1 MRSERASAFALAC
14 VVLFFAPLFTAL
26 ADTGGLK
33 TFVAVDLV
41 GEAFVRSKVVS
52 PREVEVRGVEVYFFA
67 PVDPLFDASVGI
79 AAHPE
84 NGVSLFELHEATLS
98 SSKVIPHT
106 QMRIGKGFLN
116 IGKLNRI
123 HQHDWPFIDT
133 PEVQRSFFDDEG
145 VNDLLLE
152 VTVNTPT
159 FVPFEAT
166 VGIAK
171 GWVYGHAHNAGKRPQ
186 VPTHYSR
193 MQTFFDLPRG
203 GGLQVAGN
211 YLGRT
216 ASDSVKTQLLGLD
229 LTAKWREGRTVPLL
243 LQSEVWVRRVKAP
256 QVDRETA
263 LGMYVFPQMN
273 LIEMLDFGIRFDQF
287 SVLTTK
293 DALGKSIDNSTYRI
307 VPTLTHKPSEFST
320 FRIAYA
326 WDLKRRGDATPNFTN
341 SSLLA
346 QMTYVIGAHPSHEF

>member
-1 MRSERASAFALAC
+1 MRIKRASAFALAC
-14 VVLFFAPLFTAL
+14 SVVFFAPLCSAL

-52 PREVEVRGVEVYFFA
+52 PREVEVRGVEVFFLA
-67 PVDPLFDASVGI
+67 PVDPLFDAAVGI

-98 SSKVIPHT
+98 SSKLIPHT
-106 QMRIGKGFLN
+106 QLRMGKGFLY

-123 HQHDWPFIDT
+123 HQHDWPFIDS

-159 FVPFEAT
+159 SMPFEAT
-166 VGIAK
+166 AGVAK
-171 GWVYGHAHNAGKRPQ
+171 GWVYGHAHNEGKRPQ

-193 MQTFFDLPRG
+193 VQTFFDLPLG
-203 GGLQVAGN
+203 GALQVAGN

-216 ASDSVKTQLLGLD
+216 ASDSVQTQLFGVD
-229 LTAKWREGRTVPLL
+229 LTAKWREGRRVPLL
-243 LQSEVWVRRVKAP
+243 LQGEVWLRRVKAP
-256 QVDRETA
+256 QVDREDA
-263 LGMYVFPQMN
+263 LGMYLFPQMN
-273 LIEMLDFGIRFDQF
+273 LLDSLDFGIRFDQF
-287 SVLTTK
+287 SVLTTE
-293 DALGKSIDNSTYRI
+293 DALGESIDISSYI
-307 VPTLTHKPSEFST
+307 FVPTLTYKPSEFST

-326 WDLKRRGDATPNFTN
+326 WDLKRRGDATPNVTN